1 MCISACVLTAALH
14 CAHITTNCSQQEDN
28 GYGGGGYDYDGDSGH
43 AGGSSANNGS
53 NGFNAYAGP
62 MSLAD
67 AFRDAPQTYED
78 LCRSHIQAFMRGAEQ
93 VTRLTVAEPLGHTYT
108 CLTLFT
114 V

>member
-1 MCISACVLTAALH
+1 VLLLEHSLLFHAV
-14 CAHITTNCSQQEDN
+14 HITTNLYQEDN
-28 GYGGGGYDYDGDSGH
+28 GYGGGGYDYDGDSGN
-43 AGGSSANNGS
+43 ANGSGSGS

-93 VTRLTVAEPLGHTYT
+93 VTCR
-108 CLTLFT
+108 C
-114 V
+114 